1 MMESKLIKDGLK
13 VMGLVFLF
21 SLLSI
26 YIGLYSPIMGFFI
39 NLVLPI
45 PIAYIVSKYNNQS
58 SLIIIITVALTNGLL
73 LGMTGGMQLGAMMI
87 VNTVV
92 GFGLIGFVVGSG
104 VKEGFSPRITLIL
117 TVAAVIFSTVITNQ
131 VIPYLTGTGYKDV
144 INDIV
149 NIINQNSQF
158 GEFSETVK
166 QIVPLIIRIYPS
178 ILIITSIITGI
189 VVYYIST
196 WYLKKKGL
204 VDKIYKPVKMWY
216 FPRILSLGI
225 VIALLLDG
233 NIFFVNLLIV
243 LLFFMFLQGFSVGL
257 FYTSRLK
264 NPIIN
269 FLYIMAIVFLNF
281 LLLPVLIILGLF
293 DMWFNLRKFK

>member
-1 MMESKLIKDGLK
+1 MDSKLIKDGLK
-13 VMGLVFLF
+13 VMGIVFLF
-21 SLLSI
+21 SVFSI
-26 YIGLYSPIMGFFI
+26 YIGPYSPIMGFFI
-39 NLVLPI
+39 NLVLPV
-45 PIAYIVSKYNNQS
+45 PIAYIVSRYNNQS

-92 GFGLIGFVVGSG
+92 GFGLIGFVIGSG
-104 VKEGFSPRITLIL
+104 IKEGFSSRTTLIL
-117 TVAAVIFSTVITNQ
+117 TVAAVLLSTLIINQ
-131 VIPYLTGTGYKDV
+131 AVPYLAGTGYRDI

-149 NIINQNSQF
+149 NIINQNPQL
-158 GEFSETVK
+158 GDFSETVK

-178 ILIITSIITGI
+178 ILIITSIITGV
-189 VVYYIST
+189 VVYYMSA
-196 WYLKKKGL
+196 WYLRKKGL
-204 VDKIYKPVKMWY
+204 VDKVYKPVKMWY

-225 VIALLLDG
+225 VIALLLDD

-243 LLFFMFLQGFSVGL
+243 LFFFMFLQGFSVGL

-264 NPIIN
+264 SPIIN
-269 FLYIMAIVFLNF
+269 FLYIMAVVFLNF

-293 DMWFNLRKFK
+293 DMWFSLRKFK

>member
-1 MMESKLIKDGLK
+1 MESKLIKDGLK
-13 VMGLVFLF
+13 VMGIVFLF

-104 VKEGFSPRITLIL
+104 IKEGFSPRTTLIL
-117 TVAAVIFSTVITNQ
+117 TVAAVILSTVITNQ

-149 NIINQNSQF
+149 NIVNQNSQF

-216 FPRILSLGI
+216 FPRILSLGV

-264 NPIIN
+264 NPIVN

-281 LLLPVLIILGLF
+281 LLLPFLIILGLF

>member
-1 MMESKLIKDGLK
+1 MMKSELIKDGLK
-13 VMGLVFLF
+13 VMGIVFLF

-26 YIGLYSPIMGFFI
+26 YIGLYSPIMAFFI
-39 NLVLPI
+39 NLVLPV
-45 PIAYIVSKYNNQS
+45 PIAYIVSKYSNQS
-58 SLIIIITVALTNGLL
+58 SLIIIITIALANGLL
-73 LGMTGGMQLGAMMI
+73 LGMVSGMQLGAMMI

-104 VKEGFSPRITLIL
+104 IKEGFSPRTTLIL
-117 TVAAVIFSTVITNQ
+117 TVVAVILSTVITNQ
-131 VIPYLTGTGYKDV
+131 LVPYLNGIEYKDL

-149 NIINQNSQF
+149 SIINQNPQF

-178 ILIITSIITGI
+178 IIIITSIITGV
-189 VVYYIST
+189 VVYYISV
-196 WYLKKKGL
+196 WYLKKNGL
-204 VDKIYKPVKMWY
+204 VDKIYKPLKMWY
-216 FPRILSLGI
+216 FPRILSVGL
-225 VIALLLDG
+225 VISLLLDG
-233 NIFFVNLLIV
+233 NIFFVNSLIV

-269 FLYIMAIVFLNF
+269 FLYIMAVVFLNF

>member
-13 VMGLVFLF
+13 VMGIVFLF

-104 VKEGFSPRITLIL
+104 IKEGFSPRTTLIL
-117 TVAAVIFSTVITNQ
+117 TVAAVILSTVITNQ

-149 NIINQNSQF
+149 NIVNQNSQF

-216 FPRILSLGI
+216 FPRILSLGV

-264 NPIIN
+264 NPIVN

-281 LLLPVLIILGLF
+281 LLLPFLIILGLF